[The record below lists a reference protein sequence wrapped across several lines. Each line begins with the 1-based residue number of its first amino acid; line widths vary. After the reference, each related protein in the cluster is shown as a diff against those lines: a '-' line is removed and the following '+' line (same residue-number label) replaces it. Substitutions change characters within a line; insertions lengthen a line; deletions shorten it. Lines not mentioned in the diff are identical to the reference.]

1 MERFR
6 KIENLQGTANSND
19 RLIEGFLLVLDNE
32 EFHIFVE
39 DELTGSKRGYIL
51 KLMYKDGKDNLVN
64 LNNVKQFP
72 QVNMIFDKFC
82 QGLWVNQRNAK
93 KCYKYIV
100 FGKRV
105 KDKIFA
111 VTIMRHIVCDILLA
125 SQIK

>member
-1 MERFR
+1 MQGGRLVYNDEEMTEMQERLLRHFG
-6 KIENLQGTANSND
+6 IEIDLNGEGKAF
-19 RLIEGFLLVLDNE
+19 LI
-32 EFHIFVE
+32 
-39 DELTGSKRGYIL
+39 
-51 KLMYKDGKDNLVN
+51 GKDNLVN

-111 VTIMRHIVCDILLA
+111 VTVMRHIVCDILLA

>member
-1 MERFR
+1 MNLDSITLTVF
-6 KIENLQGTANSND
+6 ENN
-19 RLIEGFLLVLDNE
+19 VLTYN
-32 EFHIFVE
+32 
-39 DELTGSKRGYIL
+39 
-51 KLMYKDGKDNLVN
+51 VN